1 MELFPWLLFYPGLD
15 TGSFLLLQSY
25 GRCYYCL
32 EAVRYARLIEW
43 SECLIKLMSALIEGI
58 NGMPVNMIRHIPFE
72 FYVDEHIILMVH
84 RFTALERGRAR
95 GGR

>member
-1 MELFPWLLFYPGLD
+1 M
-15 TGSFLLLQSY
+15 SFLLLQSY
-25 GRCYYCL
+25 GRCYYGL

-43 SECLIKLMSALIEGI
+43 SECLINLMSALIEGI

-72 FYVDEHIILMVH
+72 FYVDEHIILMVR